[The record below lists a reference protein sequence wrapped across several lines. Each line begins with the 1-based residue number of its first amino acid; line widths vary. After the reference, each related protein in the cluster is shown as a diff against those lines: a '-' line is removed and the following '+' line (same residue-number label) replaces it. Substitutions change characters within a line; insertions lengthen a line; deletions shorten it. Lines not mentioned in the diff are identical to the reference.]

1 MSTDPGVPQPQP
13 PRRNPGT
20 PAPKADGTPRPQRSA
35 GIVIASTRAA
45 SGRYP
50 DASAPI
56 IGGWLEA
63 QGFEV
68 LPAQV
73 VADGEDVHQALEHL
87 LARRP
92 SVIIT
97 SGGTGLTPDDLTPEM
112 TRPLLEREIP
122 GIMEAIRAAGQR
134 TTPTAALSRG
144 HAGVSGRTFIVNLP
158 GSTGGIRDGMG
169 VLEPILG
176 HLCDQLEGS
185 HEH

>member
-1 MSTDPGVPQPQP
+1 VT
-13 PRRNPGT
+13 
-20 PAPKADGTPRPQRSA
+20 RSA
-35 GIVIASTRAA
+35 GIVVASTRAA
-45 SGRYP
+45 TGGYP
-50 DASAPI
+50 DTSAPI
-56 IGGWLEA
+56 IADWLQG

-73 VADGEDVHQALEHL
+73 VADGEDVHQALQYL
-87 LARRP
+87 LARHP

-112 TRPLLEREIP
+112 THPLLERQIP

-134 TTPTAALSRG
+134 ATPTAALSRG
-144 HAGVSGRTFIVNLP
+144 YAGVNGRTFIVNLP
-158 GSTGGIRDGMG
+158 GSKGGIKDGLG

>member
-1 MSTDPGVPQPQP
+1 MT
-13 PRRNPGT
+13 
-20 PAPKADGTPRPQRSA
+20 RSA

-45 SGRYP
+45 TGRYP
-50 DASAPI
+50 DTSAPVVAD
-56 IGGWLEA
+56 WLRG
-63 QGFEV
+63 QGFDV

-73 VADGEDVHQALEHL
+73 VADGEDVHQALQYL
-87 LARRP
+87 LARHP

-97 SGGTGLTPDDLTPEM
+97 TGGTGLTPDDLTPEM
-112 TRPLLEREIP
+112 THPLLERQIP

-134 TTPTAALSRG
+134 ATPTAALSRG
-144 HAGVSGRTFIVNLP
+144 YAGVNGRTFIVNLP
-158 GSTGGIRDGMG
+158 GSAGGIRDGLG